1 MGEFPLSLRGSSHR
15 VIFGGA
21 LLITKYHNT
30 SMRLLSKLEQQ
41 LCWLILQ
48 GDGHYNYLA
57 NILDDYLPDAKIYVS
72 KQEEQEVYIL
82 YKMFARDRE
91 NFPFDERD
99 AQIRRLILVTVNLI
113 KLLEQEGYIM
123 LFMNASE
130 EPNSSIGA
138 GPDILIS
145 ADGEEQTVEIES
157 EIKDA
162 YVIQLLA
169 EYSSKAIYVTEEF
182 RVFCE
187 NDYIPRSDVQ
197 FNKNLNLTRQSFEL
211 SRQSFELSKQSL
223 GKARTSN
230 RIAIAT
236 LIITFLSF
244 LVSIAASWGW
254 RPSFFS

>member
-1 MGEFPLSLRGSSHR
+1 
-15 VIFGGA
+15 
-21 LLITKYHNT
+21 
-30 SMRLLSKLEQQ
+30 MRLLSKLEQE

-48 GDGHYNYLA
+48 GDGRNNYLA
-57 NILDDYLPDAKIYVS
+57 NILHSYLPDAKITTNKE
-72 KQEEQEVYIL
+72 KQTVCIR
-82 YKMFARDRE
+82 YKMFAQDYE
-91 NFPFDERD
+91 CFPLFERD
-99 AQIRRLILVTVNLI
+99 AQIRRLILETVNLI
-113 KLLEQEGYIM
+113 KLLQQEGYIM

-211 SRQSFELSKQSL
+211 SKQSL
-223 GKARTSN
+223 DKARISN
-230 RIAIAT
+230 HIAMAT
-236 LIITFLSF
+236 LAITFLSF

>member
-1 MGEFPLSLRGSSHR
+1 MRGSSHR

-21 LLITKYHNT
+21 LLITKFHNT
-30 SMRLLSKLEQQ
+30 LMRLLSKEEQE
-41 LCWLILQ
+41 LCRRILQ
-48 GDGHYNYLA
+48 GDGRNNYLA
-57 NILDDYLPDAKIYVS
+57 NILDSYLFGAKITINKE
-72 KQEEQEVYIL
+72 KQTVCIR
-82 YKMFARDRE
+82 YKMFAKDYDS
-91 NFPFDERD
+91 FPLFERD
-99 AQIRRLILVTVNLI
+99 AEIRRLILETVTLI
-113 KLLEQEGYIM
+113 KLLQQEGYIM

-145 ADGEEQTVEIES
+145 ADEEAQTIEITS

-162 YVIQLLA
+162 SVIKLLA
-169 EYSSKAIYVTEEF
+169 EYSSKEIYVTEEF
-182 RVFCE
+182 RAFCE

-211 SRQSFELSKQSL
+211 SKQSFELSKQSL
-223 GKARTSN
+223 DKARISN
-230 RIAIAT
+230 HIAMAT
-236 LIITFLSF
+236 LAITFLSF